1 MYSYANIIFQGDGS
15 FLNVKITAD
24 STCDLTE
31 ELVAERNITVVPLT
45 VSCAGES
52 YKDGTEI
59 TPDVLYEKIAASGQ
73 LAQTS
78 AVNVQDYLDL
88 FGALLKEYDAIVHF
102 TISSDMSACYQ
113 NACIA
118 AAELGNVYVV
128 DSRNL
133 STGIG
138 HLVLD
143 ACDMAAA
150 GMAAADIQKALEAK
164 REKLDVSFVVS
175 TLEYLRRGGRC
186 SALAAMGANILKL
199 HPCIFVKDGAMGVGK
214 KYRGRMTECI
224 EAYVRDRLGD
234 LSGVDTGRIFIT
246 DSGIDEAC
254 RQAAERTIRELGQ
267 FGQIIHTR
275 AGCTVSCHCGPGTLG
290 VLFYRK

>member
-1 MYSYANIIFQGDGS
+1 M
-15 FLNVKITAD
+15 KIKVTAD
-24 STCDLTE
+24 STCDLTPA
-31 ELVAERNITVVPLT
+31 LAVAHNITIVPLT
-45 VSCAGES
+45 VTCAGES
-52 YKDGTEI
+52 YKDGTEMN
-59 TPDVLYEKIAASGQ
+59 PDRLYEKIADCGQ
-73 LAQTS
+73 LASTS

-88 FGALLKEYDAIVHF
+88 FGSLLQSYDAIVHF

-128 DSRNL
+128 DSRSL

-138 HLVLD
+138 HLALD
-143 ACDMAAA
+143 ACDMAAS
-150 GMAAADIQKALEAK
+150 GLDAAEIQKSLEAK

-175 TLEYLRRGGRC
+175 TLDYLRRGGRC
-186 SALAAMGANILKL
+186 TALAAMGANLLRL

-214 KYRGRMTECI
+214 KYRGRMEECI

-234 LSGVDTGRIFIT
+234 MSGVDTNRIFIT

-254 RQAAERTIRELGQ
+254 RTAAERTLRALGDFRE
-267 FGQIIHTR
+267 IIHTR

-290 VLFYRK
+290 ILFYRK

>member
-1 MYSYANIIFQGDGS
+1 MNIR
-15 FLNVKITAD
+15 ITAD

-31 ELVAERNITVVPLT
+31 QIVAERNITVVPLT

-59 TPDVLYEKIAASGQ
+59 VPDQLYEKIAASGQ

-88 FGALLKEYDAIVHF
+88 FGTLLKSCDAIVHF
-102 TISSDMSACYQ
+102 TISADMSACYQ

-118 AAELGNVYVV
+118 AQELGNVYVV

-150 GMAAADIQKALEAK
+150 GTDPADIQRALEAN
-164 REKLDVSFVVS
+164 REKLDVSFVVD

-186 SALAAMGANILKL
+186 SALAAMGANLLKL
-199 HPCIFVKDGAMGVGK
+199 HPCIYVKDGQMGVGK
-214 KYRGRMTECI
+214 KYRGKLIECI
-224 EAYVRDRLGD
+224 SAYVKDRLAD
-234 LSGVDTGRIFIT
+234 MDSVDTRRIFIT
-246 DSGIDEAC
+246 DSGVSQEC
-254 RQAAERTIRELGQ
+254 RDAAEQAVRQMGRFDE
-267 FGQIIHTR
+267 IIHTR